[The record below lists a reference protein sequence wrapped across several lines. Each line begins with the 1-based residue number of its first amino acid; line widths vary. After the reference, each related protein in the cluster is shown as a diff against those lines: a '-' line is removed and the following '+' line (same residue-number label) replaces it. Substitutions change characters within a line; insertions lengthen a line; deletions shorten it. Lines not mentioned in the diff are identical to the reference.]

1 MKINGSFVLGVAM
14 IAVEVLMELFW
25 ISTGAMALG
34 VFSLVA
40 ALTASGALAR
50 FIRLDYASSNDRLRK
65 FLTVAGLES

>member
-14 IAVEVLMELFW
+14 IAVKVLMELFW